1 MKDYGYG
8 YGSPSTYRK
17 NILYTV
23 LKYVLLVFLVL
34 LVLYTL
40 PYLNN
45 ESIKLND
52 YSYLLPQEH
61 THTQPDTTSIGLFIY
76 ISAVCSIIIYLLYK
90 RSLYNYEH
98 SLTNNASIFE

>member
-1 MKDYGYG
+1 MKH
-8 YGSPSTYRK
+8 YGSPSNYRK
-17 NILYTV
+17 NILYTI

-45 ESIKLND
+45 EGIKLND

-61 THTQPDTTSIGLFIY
+61 THPQPDTTSIGLFIY
-76 ISAVCSIIIYLLYK
+76 ITVVCSIIFYLLYK
-90 RSLYNYEH
+90 RSVYNYEH

>member
-1 MKDYGYG
+1 MKEH
-8 YGSPSTYRK
+8 SSTSNYRR
-17 NILYTV
+17 NILYGV
-23 LKYVLLVFLVL
+23 SKYVLLLFVVL

-61 THTQPDTTSIGLFIY
+61 TYTQPDTTSIGLFIY
-76 ISAVCSIIIYLLYK
+76 ISVVCSIIFYLLYK

-98 SLTNNASIFE
+98 SLTNNSSIFE